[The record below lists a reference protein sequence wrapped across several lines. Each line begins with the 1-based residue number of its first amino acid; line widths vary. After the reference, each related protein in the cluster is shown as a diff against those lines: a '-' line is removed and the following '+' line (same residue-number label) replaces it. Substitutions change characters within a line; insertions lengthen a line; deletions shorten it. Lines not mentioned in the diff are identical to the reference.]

1 MGHAKRLSDTASKL
15 TGSQPVLPR
24 PPSRHGSSDGG
35 PVSSGD
41 ERLEKDR
48 YDSENNPISE
58 TSDEEDFDSSSSDDE
73 PASRGRKVSIDVISP
88 SDDEGTGDAKERP
101 QSPPAAAEEKRMFL
115 SFSPSCAWL

>member
-1 MGHAKRLSDTASKL
+1 M
-15 TGSQPVLPR
+15 LPR

-35 PVSSGD
+35 PLSSGD

-73 PASRGRKVSIDVISP
+73 SASRGRKVSIDVISP
-88 SDDEGTGDAKERP
+88 SDDERTSDAKESP
-101 QSPPAAAEEKRMFL
+101 QSSPAATEEKGMFL
-115 SFSPSCAWL
+115 SYSPSCAWL